1 MENVLNL
8 RVNAEEKEKNAKILA
23 LIQKPLVVEQHLNLV
38 SMIIIV
44 LLINLS
50 DALMVNAKN
59 ILCN

>member
-23 LIQKPLVVEQHLNLV
+23 HIQKPLVVEQHLNLV
-38 SMIIIV
+38 SMIITV

-50 DALMVNAKN
+50 DVSMVNAKN